1 VKLFARCQRFTL
13 GLIRVWWRPIACVG
27 IAGGAIV
34 NLLILPIC
42 KAAPADLAQGAAYVT
57 ACAAAFAV
65 REVGKKWGTAQ

>member
-1 VKLFARCQRFTL
+1 
-13 GLIRVWWRPIACVG
+13 VWWRPIACVG

-42 KAAPADLAQGAAYVT
+42 KATPADLATRKAAYVT

>member
-27 IAGGAIV
+27 IAGGAFV
-34 NLLILPIC
+34 NLLLLPL
-42 KAAPADLAQGAAYVT
+42 KTSQPADLEKGAAYVT
-57 ACAAAFAV
+57 ACAAAFLV